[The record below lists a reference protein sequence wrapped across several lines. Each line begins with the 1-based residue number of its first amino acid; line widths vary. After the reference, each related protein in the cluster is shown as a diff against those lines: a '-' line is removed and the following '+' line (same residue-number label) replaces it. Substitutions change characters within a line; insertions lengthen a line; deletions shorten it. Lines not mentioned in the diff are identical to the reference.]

1 MATKSQRPKHRDVA
15 LPLLNAAVEA
25 LNLAEERSS
34 ITPAKGVFGSVTS
47 ILTTVRVSLLLVYI
61 ERSRDEMYPGL
72 DDQ

>member
-1 MATKSQRPKHRDVA
+1 MATESQRPKHRDVA
-15 LPLLNAAVEA
+15 LPSLNAAVEA

-34 ITPAKGVFGSVTS
+34 TTPAKGVFGSVTT

-61 ERSRDEMYPGL
+61 ERSRDEMHPGL